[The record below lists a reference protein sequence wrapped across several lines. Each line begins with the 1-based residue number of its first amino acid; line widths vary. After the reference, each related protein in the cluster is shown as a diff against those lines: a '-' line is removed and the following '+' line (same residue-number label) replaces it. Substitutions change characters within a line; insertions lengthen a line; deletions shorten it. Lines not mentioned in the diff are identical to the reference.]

1 MTYQAVHF
9 NVSFPQQFVAH
20 VEINRPSKM
29 NCFLAA
35 MWLEL
40 RAIFDQMSYDP
51 DIRSIIFSGS
61 GNRAFTAGLDVR
73 EAGSEGILN
82 NREGLDP
89 GRRAKTIR
97 KDVRE
102 IQDCVSSIERCEKP
116 VICILNGISFGLAI
130 DLACCCDLRICSS
143 DVRFSVKE
151 VDIGVA
157 ADLGTLN
164 RLPRIVGSF
173 AWVKEVCIS
182 ARVFQADEALQM
194 GFVNAV
200 GKTKDDAIAKG
211 LTMAKA
217 FACKSPIAVQ
227 GTKELLNHSRDHSV
241 QDSLRYT
248 GVWNTA
254 AAQSQDVT
262 QALLSGIQRR
272 NPRFEKL

>member
-102 IQDCVSSIERCEKP
+102 IQDCVSSIERCEKRKSLP
-116 VICILNGISFGLAI
+116 RLQEALATH
-130 DLACCCDLRICSS
+130 CRSHNSCDLHTQW
-143 DVRFSVKE
+143 DFVWP
-151 VDIGVA
+151 G
-157 ADLGTLN
+157 N
-164 RLPRIVGSF
+164 RP
-173 AWVKEVCIS
+173 
-182 ARVFQADEALQM
+182 
-194 GFVNAV
+194 
-200 GKTKDDAIAKG
+200 G
-211 LTMAKA
+211 LLLR
-217 FACKSPIAVQ
+217 SPH
-227 GTKELLNHSRDHSV
+227 LL
-241 QDSLRYT
+241 L
-248 GVWNTA
+248 
-254 AAQSQDVT
+254 
-262 QALLSGIQRR
+262 
-272 NPRFEKL
+272 